1 MNNNIFNEA
10 TEKFFTESELKRIQ
24 EYVYALHPKIVKIEG
39 EPMVELRNIS
49 IKGYL
54 GKELYKK
61 VIKFQEKIE
70 RNEV

>member
-1 MNNNIFNEA
+1 MNNKISKEA
-10 TEKFFTESELKRIQ
+10 TEKFFTETELKRIQ

-39 EPMVELRNIS
+39 EPFVELRNIS
-49 IKGYL
+49 MKGYL

-61 VIKFQEKIE
+61 VIQFKNKIE

>member
-1 MNNNIFNEA
+1 MNNKIFKEA

-39 EPMVELRNIS
+39 EPFVELRKIS
-49 IKGYL
+49 MKGYL

-70 RNEV
+70 RKEV